1 MQEEKAAL
9 RRQLLERRNNLSTLD
24 ILEKSNQIIARL
36 MTVPSFSAA
45 RTVLAYIS
53 HGTEVNTHGLIRSLL
68 SQTSREVLVPVVAD
82 RQRYTLLLSSLH
94 QWQELSTGAY
104 GILEPTEVR
113 ERPAES
119 VEVCLVPGIGFDVR
133 GNRIGYG
140 GGYFDRLLR
149 SIRGTTIGLA
159 YDFQVLDEVPNQE
172 HDVPVD
178 AVVTEK
184 RLLYRDTLR

>member
-1 MQEEKAAL
+1 MQEAKADL
-9 RRQLLERRNNLSTLD
+9 RRQLLERRNSLSTLE

-36 MTVPSFSAA
+36 MTVPSFAAA

-53 HGTEVNTHGLIRSLL
+53 HGTEVNTHGLIRLLL

-82 RQRYTLLLSSLH
+82 RQRHTLLLSSLH

-104 GILEPTEVR
+104 GILEPAEVR

-119 VEVCLVPGIGFDVR
+119 VEVCLVPGIGFDIR

-140 GGYFDRLLR
+140 GGYYDRLLR

-159 YDFQVLDEVPNQE
+159 YDFQVLDAIPSQD